1 MLIKKSVFLLVCI
14 SVFSCNQFESFTQ
27 FVIRYEQ
34 DAKIESSTGINLPFN
49 LNTPRMETNAEQKFE
64 SNNTHKDKVESIQL
78 DSLRLV
84 LNDPPGEDF
93 SFLEEIT
100 IYLNAEGLDEIEIA
114 KKVPVPTSASNTLV
128 LDCTELDLQEYIKKD
143 EFSLRLR
150 TVTDELITKDHYFTI
165 YSVYSVDAK
174 LN

>member
-1 MLIKKSVFLLVCI
+1 
-14 SVFSCNQFESFTQ
+14 
-27 FVIRYEQ
+27 
-34 DAKIESSTGINLPFN
+34 
-49 LNTPRMETNAEQKFE
+49 METNAEQKFE
-64 SNNTHKDKVESIQL
+64 SNNTHTDKVESIHL

-114 KKVPVPTSASNTLV
+114 KKVPVPESASNALV

-165 YSVYSVDAK
+165 YSVTV
-174 LN
+174 

>member
-1 MLIKKSVFLLVCI
+1 MLTLLGT
-14 SVFSCNQFESFTQ
+14 SCNQFESFTN
-27 FVIRYEQ
+27 FIIRYEQ

-49 LNTPRMETNAEQKFE
+49 LNTPQMETNAEQEFE
-64 SNNTHKDKVESIQL
+64 SNNTHKDKIESIAL
-78 DSLRLV
+78 DSLKLV
-84 LNDPPGEDF
+84 LTDPAGEDF

-100 IYLNAEGLDEIEIA
+100 IYIKAEGLDEVEIA
-114 KKVPVPTSASNTLV
+114 KKIPVPESTSNTLV
-128 LDCTELDLQEYIKKD
+128 LDCTQLDLQEYIKMD
-143 EFSLRLR
+143 NFSLRLR